1 MSFSVNQITNMS
13 NKSSKKLKNLLLLPE
28 EISKSTTKL
37 LKQDKISEIKNKIQD
52 LSVQKDKSSK
62 MLVNSLQKTK
72 V

>member
-28 EISKSTTKL
+28 ETSKSTIKL
-37 LKQDKISEIKNKIQD
+37 LKQDKISEIKNKIQV

-62 MLVNSLQKTK
+62 MSVNSLQKTK